1 MLPLPT
7 HALHGGGSDGEFLSH
22 FYSPPS
28 INAYSHSFFFQ
39 IKLLSVHCAGCPPS
53 VNEGNK
59 GLPPSSPPVSF
70 MEKAVVLNGEG
81 GDGKFSSFLIFSPL
95 FDFFSQHFFLHCYL
109 VSYNG
114 CPLSV
119 HQGNKGLPPQ
129 SPPCKLCGEG
139 GDGKFSSCFFFT
151 IPIFFTAFFPVT
163 VLFSWLSQLPSLSQ
177 SREQGPATII
187 SSREVC

>member
-1 MLPLPT
+1 VR
-7 HALHGGGSDGEFLSH
+7 
-22 FYSPPS
+22 
-28 INAYSHSFFFQ
+28 
-39 IKLLSVHCAGCPPS
+39 SVRCAGRPPS

-59 GLPPSSPPVSF
+59 GLPPPSPPVSF

-114 CPLSV
+114 CSLSV

-139 GDGKFSSCFFFT
+139 GDGKFSSCFFSPFQ
-151 IPIFFTAFFPVT
+151 FFSQHFFPLRCYSVGCLSCPPSVNQGNKGLPPPSPPVSFVEKAV
-163 VLFSWLSQLPSLSQ
+163 VLNGEGGDGEFSSF
-177 SREQGPATII
+177 
-187 SSREVC
+187 

>member
-1 MLPLPT
+1 
-7 HALHGGGSDGEFLSH
+7 
-22 FYSPPS
+22 
-28 INAYSHSFFFQ
+28 
-39 IKLLSVHCAGCPPS
+39 
-53 VNEGNK
+53 
-59 GLPPSSPPVSF
+59 

-114 CPLSV
+114 CSLSV

-139 GDGKFSSCFFFT
+139 GDGKFSSCFFSPFQFFHS
-151 IPIFFTAFFPVT
+151 IFSRYGVI
-163 VLFSWLSQLPSLSQ
+163 QLAVSAALPQ
-177 SREQGPATII
+177 SIKGTRARHHHLLP
-187 SSREVC
+187 